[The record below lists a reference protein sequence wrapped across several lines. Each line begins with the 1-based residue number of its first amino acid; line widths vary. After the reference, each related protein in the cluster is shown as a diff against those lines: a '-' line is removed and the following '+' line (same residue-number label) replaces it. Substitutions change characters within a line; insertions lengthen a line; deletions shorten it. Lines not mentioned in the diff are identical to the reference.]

1 MFLKTCTKE
10 VCCQQLA
17 RMCFSQWNMYII
29 ISSNLYYSY
38 LVGTYVPK
46 QFGLYLTLAMKHI
59 WVRPGLTPFF
69 QWEIRTL
76 KWRYF
81 FASKAIELRDEWW
94 NLGLTYGY
102 MVGTSNLG
110 THHDGTTH
118 QDLWDDYEEKGVFHT
133 DYQTWQSN
141 MACWK
146 IPGSG
151 FFLLFSCPFR
161 SVISRCPGEYFQPYP
176 YPLANKGR
184 I

>member
-1 MFLKTCTKE
+1 
-10 VCCQQLA
+10 
-17 RMCFSQWNMYII
+17 
-29 ISSNLYYSY
+29 
-38 LVGTYVPK
+38 
-46 QFGLYLTLAMKHI
+46 MKHVYHHI
-59 WVRPGLTPFF
+59 IKSLLFLFGWDICSKAVWIVSNFGNETHLGQTGAHTILSVGNQDPKM
-69 QWEIRTL
+69 EI
-76 KWRYF
+76 F